1 MRSLN
6 LPSLTALVLLAGS
19 ALPVS
24 LRAEE
29 RVVYYAE
36 PTGNN
41 DNFFHRVGQFFR
53 DLFPAEQNLSPRA
66 TPPQPTAPRYN
77 LDLPPPGAGY
87 GSSYG
92 SHHVSST
99 HEQQSVTSTEQS
111 RAVTHSAATKAMTG
125 KRAAPT
131 DSSTEAGEKIEKP
144 KPDKKKKPSA
154 DYAESPPEPAPKRNS
169 TTTSTTTT
177 TSTSTPKAPSDSASV
192 LTGTRTSKS
201 TRVKSPYPPY
211 NELDVSGLPSGSL
224 AQDPTTQK
232 IFRVP

>member
-1 MRSLN
+1 MRSLSI
-6 LPSLTALVLLAGS
+6 LPLTAIVLLAGS
-19 ALPVS
+19 VVPSS

-53 DLFPAEQNLSPRA
+53 DLFPTEQSLSPRP

-77 LDLPPPGAGY
+77 LDLPPPGTGY
-87 GSSYG
+87 GRSYG
-92 SHHVSST
+92 THHVASDY
-99 HEQQSVTSTEQS
+99 EQQAVNSTEQTK
-111 RAVTHSAATKAMTG
+111 AITHSAATKAATG
-125 KRAAPT
+125 KRATPT
-131 DSSTEAGEKIEKP
+131 VSSTEAAAKTTETP
-144 KPDKKKKPSA
+144 KPPKKKEKVA
-154 DYAESPPEPAPKRNS
+154 PETVQVSSEPVVTER
-169 TTTSTTTT
+169 TTTVTTTPSKTKVT
-177 TSTSTPKAPSDSASV
+177 TSENSEI
-192 LTGTRTSKS
+192 LTGTRTSKT